1 MSSRLVCEAPEREDS
16 FVLRAG
22 VFPRLSLV
30 SLSSSRGF
38 EHTPFYSVNHFSTST
53 AQTSLNL

>member
-53 AQTSLNL
+53 A

>member
-30 SLSSSRGF
+30 SLSSSRDLNT
-38 EHTPFYSVNHFSTST
+38 HPSI
-53 AQTSLNL
+53 QLITSLPPPLKRP